1 MHVPWRNQGQ
11 PVTVQLGFAGSIE
24 GTIKLKNS
32 LGRAEHI
39 GLKYER
45 GSHHHTEV
53 VLSLGRSR
61 IWGTDMSFDWD
72 LYRQDFH
79 GAQQSSSFSLQST
92 GTTASLQT

>member
-1 MHVPWRNQGQ
+1 M
-11 PVTVQLGFAGSIE
+11 E

-32 LGRAEHI
+32 LGRAEHLA
-39 GLKYER
+39 LKYER
-45 GSHHHTEV
+45 GSQHHTEV

-61 IWGTDMSFDWD
+61 VLGTDMSFDWD

-92 GTTASLQT
+92 GTTANLQS